1 MSSCP
6 NWSYKPIFGYKRKS
20 KLWMVTVS
28 FETPIM
34 AERFTLESLPVHL
47 ITQYAIQ
54 GLTQQVQAWM
64 KKSGLTEEQMKRFAE
79 RYPPKDVN
87 LSRYTEAVKKMTKR
101 QREQIPTKA
110 LMKMGLPQ
118 KDPEPEPEPEPE
130 PTPTPSTSG
139 AGAKSKGQV
148 AKKSTKPSPAL
159 RTLQKRKPSQDPALQ
174 AAKPTKR
181 PKVLYPG
188 DVGYYKTP
196 QPFPKTSKRFS
207 YGKKKKKGGK
217 RWRPG
222 TRALRE
228 VRHWQTDVFN
238 LIPKAPFRLL
248 CREVLQNT
256 QIKVPATTK
265 RIPISEMKVRNISE
279 AATDALQEASEA
291 YLVGLLDDSNLLAIH
306 AQKTDI
312 VEKRHGVSQAHT
324 W

>member
-1 MSSCP
+1 
-6 NWSYKPIFGYKRKS
+6 
-20 KLWMVTVS
+20 MVTVS

-47 ITQYAIQ
+47 VTQYAIQ

-64 KKSGLTEEQMKRFAE
+64 KRSGLTEDQMKRFAE

-87 LSRYTEAVKKMTKR
+87 LSRYAEAVKKMTKR

-118 KDPEPEPEPEPE
+118 KDPEPEPEP
-130 PTPTPSTSG
+130 TPTPSTSG
-139 AGAKSKGQV
+139 AGAKKKGPV

-159 RTLQKRKPSQDPALQ
+159 KTLQKRKPSQDPAMQ
-174 AAKPTKR
+174 AAKAKQ
-181 PKVLYPG
+181 PKMLCPG
-188 DVGYYKTP
+188 DVGYYKVP
-196 QPFPKTSKRFS
+196 QPFLKSSKRFS
-207 YGKKKKKGGK
+207 YGKKEKKGGK

-248 CREVLQNT
+248 CREVLQDT
-256 QIKVPATTK
+256 QIKVTRYNKVDTLK
-265 RIPISEMKVRNISE
+265 RDE
-279 AATDALQEASEA
+279 
-291 YLVGLLDDSNLLAIH
+291 
-306 AQKTDI
+306 
-312 VEKRHGVSQAHT
+312 GVQHK
-324 W
+324 